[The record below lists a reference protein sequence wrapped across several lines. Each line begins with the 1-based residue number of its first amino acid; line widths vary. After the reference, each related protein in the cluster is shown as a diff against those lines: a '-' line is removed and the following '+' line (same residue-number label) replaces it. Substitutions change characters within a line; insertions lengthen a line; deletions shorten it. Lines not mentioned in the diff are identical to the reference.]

1 MDTEASLGD
10 SEHLSEKDFHR
21 HADHSL
27 GELFS
32 SLEDVIEEAGLPD
45 ADLEYSQGVMT
56 IDLGKPGTY
65 VINKQSPNKQL
76 WMSSPVSGPARY
88 DWSDGLWVYK
98 RDGHVMT
105 DKLEDELKKLL
116 KLKDIDLEPP
126 PIVGYGPDVT

>member
-1 MDTEASLGD
+1 MDTEASFGE
-10 SEHLSEKDFHR
+10 SETLSEKDFHR

-27 GELFS
+27 GELFF
-32 SLEDVIEEAGLPD
+32 SLEDVIEQAGLAE

-56 IDLGKPGTY
+56 IDLGKNGTY

-76 WMSSPVSGPARY
+76 WMSSPISGPVRY

-116 KLKDIDLEPP
+116 KLTDIDLEPP
-126 PIVGYGPDVT
+126 PVVGYGPDVT